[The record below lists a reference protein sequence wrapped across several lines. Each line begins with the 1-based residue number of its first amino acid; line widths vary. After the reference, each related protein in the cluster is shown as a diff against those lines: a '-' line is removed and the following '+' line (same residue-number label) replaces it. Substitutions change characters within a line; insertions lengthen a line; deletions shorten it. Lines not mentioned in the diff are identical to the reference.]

1 MAFLGLSGSTLTFL
15 GGVAEG
21 VSKTLDKQID
31 AQQAAIREASSTAI
45 RARLASRKKYDSNI
59 EKITKEIKPLL
70 SQYNLPNVAS
80 LMALPEPQRKE
91 IVSKLATIDGKDNRA
106 KFFKAMKEFEGKT
119 DLTESELINS
129 LVPAY
134 KESEIDYAGLVPKTF
149 ADVIFGQDPSDRLAS
164 RVKLGTG
171 DLRPS
176 VDRKDLTAYQQGL
189 TRKGSIKVFAEDA
202 KDVNNFRTAFIKD
215 IFTRMGGK
223 GVEDIGGGFR
233 PEAGKEA
240 DLALSTTY
248 VNLLIPQY
256 NEMVRKLQIDEG
268 LSLIDS
274 QTKAR
279 SIVANNINSRYK
291 IDDVAGNQNK
301 IKSILN
307 SAALQNPSALSQNSY
322 LSILKGSSSDK
333 VSLLGLLNY
342 NENRFSTKYS
352 KNESMGTDFRNE
364 VEGELRERL
373 GALNYSEDEI
383 RNVLKVFFIRVRP
396 YVTGGS

>member
-1 MAFLGLSGSTLTFL
+1 
-15 GGVAEG
+15 
-21 VSKTLDKQID
+21 
-31 AQQAAIREASSTAI
+31 
-45 RARLASRKKYDSNI
+45 
-59 EKITKEIKPLL
+59 
-70 SQYNLPNVAS
+70 
-80 LMALPEPQRKE
+80 MALPEPQRKE